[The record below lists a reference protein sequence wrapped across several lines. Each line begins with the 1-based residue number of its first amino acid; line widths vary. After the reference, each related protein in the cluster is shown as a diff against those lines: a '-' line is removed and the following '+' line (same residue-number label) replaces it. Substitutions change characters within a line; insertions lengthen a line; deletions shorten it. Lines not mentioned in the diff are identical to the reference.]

1 MRRALLALA
10 SLVLSA
16 GASAAS
22 AQVIYQPVTY
32 QWQSPN
38 GGGYYY
44 YGGTNHHVHAHANAN
59 SLVPGY
65 GRTGGYAFQ
74 SGDHHVHREVVTE
87 GPRIYSD
94 AVSYSHN
101 NARYYGFHIHNA
113 ANEAYANAATYFRKG
128 DLERNALLQEDGT
141 WLVPA
146 YNIRKSSIMIRPY
159 VKPIDTNRVMGTSK
173 PKAEPKPVLI
183 IPKRLLDKKLWGE
196 ENLQASAAQK

>member
-38 GGGYYY
+38 GGGHYY
-44 YGGTNHHVHAHANAN
+44 YGGTNPHVHAHANAN

-74 SGDHHVHREVVTE
+74 SGDYQVHREVVTE
-87 GPRIYSD
+87 PTRIYSD

-101 NARYYGFHIHNA
+101 NARFYGMRIHNA
-113 ANEAYANAATYFRKG
+113 ANEANANAATYFRKA
-128 DLERNALLQEDGT
+128 DLEKNAILQDDGT

-146 YNIRKSSIMIRPY
+146 YNIRRSHVSIRPY
-159 VKPIDTNRVMGTSK
+159 VKPADTNRVMNTTK

-196 ENLQASAAQK
+196 DNFQAAVDQK